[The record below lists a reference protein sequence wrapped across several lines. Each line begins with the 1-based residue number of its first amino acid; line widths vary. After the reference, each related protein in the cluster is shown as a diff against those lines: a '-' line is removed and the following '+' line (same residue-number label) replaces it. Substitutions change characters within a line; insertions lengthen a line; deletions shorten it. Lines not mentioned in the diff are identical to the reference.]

1 MDKSIEGQVSTGLSN
16 SNSTQSMLMQ
26 RRGSSIFSFGGGGGG
41 AKPPMARRDSTSSQS
56 SGKSFNSTS
65 GGGSLASRFNFK
77 SSRTVWKSM
86 KSDNSL
92 LNNLGRPK
100 GTGSGT
106 SGYSTRRGSICVE
119 PNEHSIAE
127 V

>member
-1 MDKSIEGQVSTGLSN
+1 
-16 SNSTQSMLMQ
+16 
-26 RRGSSIFSFGGGGGG
+26 
-41 AKPPMARRDSTSSQS
+41 
-56 SGKSFNSTS
+56 
-65 GGGSLASRFNFK
+65 
-77 SSRTVWKSM
+77 M

-92 LNNLGRPK
+92 LNNLGNEFTHVSRPYFRTLLTSQGTVPRTLGTVPYYLPYLKKAGFKTKITGRPK